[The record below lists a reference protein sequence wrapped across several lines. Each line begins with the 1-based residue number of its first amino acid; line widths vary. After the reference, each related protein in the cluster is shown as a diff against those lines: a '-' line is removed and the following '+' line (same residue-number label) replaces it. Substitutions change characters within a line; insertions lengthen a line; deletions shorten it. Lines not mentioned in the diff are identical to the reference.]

1 MNLQD
6 THWLITGA
14 SAGIG
19 AALAWAAVEHGAK
32 RVVLVARRADKLRQ
46 LAQNIQEK
54 FPGVEVIWIEA
65 DLLEEM
71 TRNNMVEQV
80 FSGGRID
87 VWVNNA
93 GMGSNGCFDQLP
105 TSSVLK
111 MVRLNVEALAH
122 LSSLAVQRM
131 KQQPQRSALL
141 QVGSVAG
148 LMPVPTMGLYAATK
162 AFVTSLTDSLSG
174 ELSGTS
180 VQVHCLSPAPVKT
193 EFLDV
198 ANAEGVL
205 VRQQVPIAQ
214 SARSVALSAIRGLK
228 WNITHIYPWLAWPF
242 PLLAW
247 LTPRWVWRV
256 TGKVAARIARQ

>member
-19 AALAWAAVEHGAK
+19 EALAWAAVEHGAK
-32 RVVLVARRADKLRQ
+32 RVVLVARRTDKLRQ
-46 LAQNIQEK
+46 LAENLQDK
-54 FPGVEVIWIEA
+54 FPNVEALWIEA
-65 DLLEEM
+65 DLLDEM
-71 TRNNMVEQV
+71 TRHQMVEQV
-80 FSGGRID
+80 FSGGRVD

-93 GMGSNGCFDQLP
+93 GMGSNGCFDQLH
-105 TSSVLK
+105 TDSVLK
-111 MVRLNVEALAH
+111 MIRLNVEALAH
-122 LSSLAVQRM
+122 LSSLAIQKM
-131 KQQPQRSALL
+131 SQQPKRSALL

-162 AFVTSLTDSLSG
+162 AFVTSLTDSLCA

-180 VQVHCLSPAPVKT
+180 VSVHCLSPAPVKT

-205 VRQQVPIAQ
+205 VRHQVPIAQ
-214 SARSVALSAIRGLK
+214 SARAVALSAIRGLK
-228 WNITHIYPWLAWPF
+228 WNMTHIYPWLAWPF
-242 PLLAW
+242 PLIAW

-256 TGKVAARIARQ
+256 VGKVAARVARQ